1 MNMKTTQVTNTD
13 HPEIKIAVNWCDS
26 FLAKFKGLMFVP
38 SLEKHTGIILVENS
52 ESKINTA
59 IHMLFMNFD
68 ITTVWINADKK
79 VVDVQ
84 LAKKWRLSYFPKSP
98 AQYVLE
104 THADHMQDFH
114 IGDQLSF
121 SNEK

>member
-1 MNMKTTQVTNTD
+1 MNTVQITNNN
-13 HPEIKIAVNWCDS
+13 HPEIKIAVNWCSS
-26 FLAKFKGLMFVP
+26 FLSKFKGLMLVP
-38 SLEKHTGIILVENS
+38 SLEKNTGIILVENS
-52 ESKINTA
+52 ESKLNTS
-59 IHMLFMNFD
+59 IHMLFMKFD
-68 ITTVWINADKK
+68 IATIWINSEKI

-84 LAKKWRLSYFPKSP
+84 LAKKWHLSYFPKSP

-104 THADHMQDFH
+104 THIDHLQDFH